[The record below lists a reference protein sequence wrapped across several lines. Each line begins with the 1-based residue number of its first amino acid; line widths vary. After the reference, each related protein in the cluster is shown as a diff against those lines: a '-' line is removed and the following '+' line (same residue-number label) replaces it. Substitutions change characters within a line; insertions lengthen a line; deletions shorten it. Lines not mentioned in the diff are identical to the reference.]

1 VILAGGTVLGN
12 VLGVRVRR
20 GRRRGWER
28 EVQLIL
34 YGVALALVG
43 YIMYGLGLLNPTS
56 IMGLQGAAP
65 RAALFFL
72 SVLLTFLPSGAVWLR
87 GG

>member
-1 VILAGGTVLGN
+1 
-12 VLGVRVRR
+12 
-20 GRRRGWER
+20 
-28 EVQLIL
+28 
-34 YGVALALVG
+34 VG

-65 RAALFFL
+65 RVVLFFL
-72 SVLLTFLPSGAVWLR
+72 SVLLAFLPSGAVWLR